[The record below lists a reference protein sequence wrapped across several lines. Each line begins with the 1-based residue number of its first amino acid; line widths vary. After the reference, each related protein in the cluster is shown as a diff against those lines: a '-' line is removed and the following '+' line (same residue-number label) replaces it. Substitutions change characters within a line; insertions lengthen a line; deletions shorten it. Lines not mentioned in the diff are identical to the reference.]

1 MPGAQRTGASLSH
14 FPAALKR
21 GENEQRAFGAPP
33 FTCGSFM
40 PGAQRTGAS
49 LSCFAL
55 RLKPRKTGKALVLSK
70 HPFNNLSALRA
81 QILTEQNLNRKK
93 S

>member
-1 MPGAQRTGASLSH
+1 FGFASLLRS
-14 FPAALKR
+14 LR
-21 GENEQRAFGAPP
+21 
-33 FTCGSFM
+33 SFM

-55 RLKPRKTGKALVLSK
+55 RLKPRKTGEALVPSK

-81 QILTEQNLNRKK
+81 QILTEPKLN
-93 S
+93 STL

>member
-1 MPGAQRTGASLSH
+1 
-14 FPAALKR
+14 
-21 GENEQRAFGAPP
+21 
-33 FTCGSFM
+33 M

-55 RLKPRKTGKALVLSK
+55 RLKPRKTGEALVPSK

-81 QILTEQNLNRKK
+81 QILTEPKLN
-93 S
+93 STL